1 MNIAQQIQERFTAG
15 IVYGDPVESD
25 GALLLPAA
33 YVAGGG
39 GGGSDPNLGEG
50 GGFGLVASP
59 AGAWV
64 IRDGEI
70 HWKPAINPTVIIAG
84 GYLVA
89 IAYFFFASRSERFKA
104 RGSRA

>member
-1 MNIAQQIQERFTAG
+1 MNITQQIQERFTAG
-15 IVYGDPVESD
+15 IVYGDPVESN
-25 GALLLPAA
+25 GAILLPAA
-33 YVAGGG
+33 YVVGGG

-59 AGAWV
+59 AGGWV

-70 HWKPAINPTVIIAG
+70 RWKPAINPTVIIAG

-89 IAYFFFASRSERFKA
+89 IAYFFFASRCDRSKA
-104 RGSRA
+104 KGRGA